1 MKVNDFKNIQGIIE
15 SNGEYSNTEIS
26 ITTDSRSMTSE
37 NVFLALKG
45 ENFDG
50 FDYMSPA
57 LEKGVEVVIYTHLPE
72 RTEIVKSLKERYKDV
87 LFIAVGNTLKYLQD
101 SASWW
106 MREWQKSNGG
116 ITIGLTGSNGK
127 TTTKEL
133 LFAQAE
139 IILKDKVLCTAGN
152 FNNHIGVPLSVLR
165 IKNKHKLAI
174 IEMGTNHPGEIE
186 VLCNIANPKFG
197 LITNVGAAHLEFFKD
212 ESGVLKEKS
221 SLYDYINKHGGE
233 FYLNMSDNNLKTLE
247 ITKQVYPFGEDESE
261 FYQELNNENIEESY
275 NIWNLKA
282 SLFTLSK
289 IYPDKEEL
297 LIKNAATIKLPAN
310 KRSEWIEKSGKRI
323 FLDAY
328 NANPTS
334 MKSSLESFAN
344 KYGDAQ
350 EKSLYVVG
358 DMNEL
363 GESCQKFHEDISILM
378 NDLKIKNAVFVG
390 RYAHYYESKFN
401 GSSKVYTNREDLLK
415 DWNKVSNSY
424 QYIFLKAS
432 RSLQLEALIDITD

>member
-1 MKVNDFKNIQGIIE
+1 
-15 SNGEYSNTEIS
+15 
-26 ITTDSRSMTSE
+26 
-37 NVFLALKG
+37 
-45 ENFDG
+45 
-50 FDYMSPA
+50 
-57 LEKGVEVVIYTHLPE
+57 
-72 RTEIVKSLKERYKDV
+72 
-87 LFIAVGNTLKYLQD
+87 
-101 SASWW
+101 
-106 MREWQKSNGG
+106 
-116 ITIGLTGSNGK
+116 
-127 TTTKEL
+127 
-133 LFAQAE
+133 
-139 IILKDKVLCTAGN
+139 
-152 FNNHIGVPLSVLR
+152 
-165 IKNKHKLAI
+165 
-174 IEMGTNHPGEIE
+174 
-186 VLCNIANPKFG
+186 
-197 LITNVGAAHLEFFKD
+197 
-212 ESGVLKEKS
+212 
-221 SLYDYINKHGGE
+221 
-233 FYLNMSDNNLKTLE
+233 MSDNYLKTLE

-289 IYPDKEEL
+289 IYPDKEEI